1 MIHNRHNTDT
11 VGHFCRVVGCH
22 AGLSQLS
29 HFRHNKVFYR
39 GRTQGPLE
47 NRRGLGQ
54 FLLLIAS
61 KFFFSFAM
69 CACFFF
75 FLFSPQLMYFFSH
88 CDDYMHIFMYG
99 FISDWIYLFNLYF
112 FTPPP
117 LHFSYVCPLKT
128 RKHRILN
135 VTPGA
140 ACRPPHNNHFLK
152 KHGRLKSTPSF
163 RRQSCSEETKF

>member
-1 MIHNRHNTDT
+1 MILNRHNTDT
-11 VGHFCRVVGCH
+11 VGHFCGVVGCH
-22 AGLSQLS
+22 AGLSQFS
-29 HFRHNKVFYR
+29 HFRHNKGFYR

-47 NRRGLGQ
+47 NRRGLGE

-75 FLFSPQLMYFFSH
+75 SLFPLAHVFFLALRRLHAHFYV
-88 CDDYMHIFMYG
+88 
-99 FISDWIYLFNLYF
+99 WIYPFNLYF
-112 FTPPP
+112 FTTPPPPTP

-135 VTPGA
+135 VKPGA
-140 ACRPPHNNHFLK
+140 VCTPPHNNHFLK

-163 RRQSCSEETKF
+163 RKRE